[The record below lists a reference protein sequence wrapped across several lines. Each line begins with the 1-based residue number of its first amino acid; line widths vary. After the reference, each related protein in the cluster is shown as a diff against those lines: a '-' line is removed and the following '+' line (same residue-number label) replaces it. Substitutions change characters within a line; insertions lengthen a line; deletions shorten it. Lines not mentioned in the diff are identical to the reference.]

1 MKIDEYD
8 GFYFLPPDEEDADY
22 DDLKMVFFT
31 KENKTL
37 DDVSTKMPNNG
48 YWFHVVFVKEDDEG
62 KPKFDSNFEAI
73 FLDPIE
79 YVKGLIGSNL
89 YGVILKKTEKSKEWI
104 DKYIDDTEQKIT
116 ELN

>member
-8 GFYFLPPDEEDADY
+8 GFYFLPPDEEDAY
-22 DDLKMVFFT
+22 HDDLKMVFFT

-48 YWFHVVFVKEDDEG
+48 YWFHVVFFKEDDEG